1 MTRLSV
7 KLFLKNIKRSNM
19 KPGDKVWVFLPR
31 EEEIRELS
39 FTGKVTVEGLNA
51 IDPVSGFPWT
61 IPEKYCFPTR
71 EALCEHYRKI
81 FG

>member
-1 MTRLSV
+1 
-7 KLFLKNIKRSNM
+7 M

-71 EALCEHYRKI
+71 KALCEHYRKI
-81 FG
+81 FE